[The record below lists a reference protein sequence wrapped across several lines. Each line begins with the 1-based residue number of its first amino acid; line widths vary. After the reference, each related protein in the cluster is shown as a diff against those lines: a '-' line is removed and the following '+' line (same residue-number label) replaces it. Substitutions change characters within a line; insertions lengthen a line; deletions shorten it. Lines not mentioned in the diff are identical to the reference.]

1 MSSTPRVPSAIE
13 GADASF
19 GTALA
24 HQPGLATAFG
34 RLYGT
39 LWSHGVVDHVTK
51 EAIRLRNARVTDCG
65 FCRQV
70 RFDKARDAGL
80 TEDVADLIDDG
91 YESSALADRLKLAL
105 RLTDVY
111 LLDPKGVRPE
121 LAADL
126 SATLT
131 PEEIVESTFALSMFM
146 GFAKVLI
153 ALGTEPAPGTMP
165 TTVLPT
171 PDHAGAA
178 A

>member
-24 HQPGLATAFG
+24 HQPGLAMAFG

-51 EAIRLRNARVTDCG
+51 ETIRLRNARVTDCG

-70 RFDKARDAGL
+70 RFDKAREAGL
-80 TEDVADLIDDG
+80 TEDVAELIDDG
-91 YESSALADRLKLAL
+91 YESSALTDRQKLAL

-111 LLDPKGVRPE
+111 LRDPKGVSPD
-121 LAADL
+121 LAAEI
-126 SATLT
+126 SAALT

-153 ALGTEPAPGTMP
+153 ALGTEPEPGTMP